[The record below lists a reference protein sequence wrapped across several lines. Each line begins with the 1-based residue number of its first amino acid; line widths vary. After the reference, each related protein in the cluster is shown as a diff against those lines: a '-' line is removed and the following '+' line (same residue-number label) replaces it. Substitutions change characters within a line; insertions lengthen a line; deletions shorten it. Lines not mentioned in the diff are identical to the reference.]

1 VTSLIV
7 LENLTLGGRG
17 KIRVGREVRRQGTVI
32 LYLTGLFYNTL
43 NAPGYIR
50 AKPISPRA

>member
-1 VTSLIV
+1 M
-7 LENLTLGGRG
+7 RM
-17 KIRVGREVRRQGTVI
+17 GREVRRQGAVI
-32 LYLTGLFYNTL
+32 LYLTGLFYIPL